1 MIRSRGMNAMR
12 SHAQVK
18 KKLLKDPE
26 TRAAYEALGPEF
38 SIIEAIIE
46 KRIEKGMTQAA
57 LARKIGTKQS
67 AIARLESGSTNPTL
81 KGLEKIARALDSRLE
96 ASFS

>member
-1 MIRSRGMNAMR
+1 MR
-12 SHAQVK
+12 SHTQVK

-46 KRIEKGMTQAA
+46 KRLEKGMTQAA
-57 LARKIGTKQS
+57 LARKVGTKQS

-81 KGLEKIARALDSRLE
+81 KGLEKIARALDAHLE
-96 ASFS
+96 VSFS